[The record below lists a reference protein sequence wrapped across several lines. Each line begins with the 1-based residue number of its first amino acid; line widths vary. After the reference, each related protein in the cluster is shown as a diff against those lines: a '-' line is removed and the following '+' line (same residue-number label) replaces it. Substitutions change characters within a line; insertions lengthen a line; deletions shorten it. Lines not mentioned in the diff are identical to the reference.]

1 MGDTHSRLLNAL
13 VGRSVAVRLEPAHG
27 CGKARDLDD
36 KLTRDRISALTCR
49 ESVQYWADSER
60 LVKAGA
66 RHGERRAGIFV
77 RKD

>member
-1 MGDTHSRLLNAL
+1 MGDTHNRLLNAL
-13 VGRSVAVRLEPAHG
+13 VGKSVVVRIEP
-27 CGKARDLDD
+27 
-36 KLTRDRISALTCR
+36 TCW
-49 ESVQYWADSER
+49 ESMHYSGDSER